1 MTKYDIFKEKH
12 KAAKT
17 VTEQKSLLKAY
28 LLGLPY
34 DELMQFYMETPDIIE
49 KNINAG
55 SFIRNDNSQNLFTIS
70 SMQDVW
76 VLANVFETDI
86 EKIKREQHPL

>member
-17 VTEQKSLLKAY
+17 VTEQKALLKAY

-49 KNINAG
+49 KNIKELIALEG
-55 SFIRNDNSQNLFTIS
+55 EKGRKEAQEYVSSTIAVLQSTKNLERI
-70 SMQDVW
+70 
-76 VLANVFETDI
+76 AA
-86 EKIKREQHPL
+86 

>member
-17 VTEQKSLLKAY
+17 VAEQKSLLKAY

-49 KNINAG
+49 KNIKELIALEG
-55 SFIRNDNSQNLFTIS
+55 EKGRKEAQEYVSSTIAILQKTKKLES
-70 SMQDVW
+70 V
-76 VLANVFETDI
+76 AA
-86 EKIKREQHPL
+86 

>member
-12 KAAKT
+12 KVAKT
-17 VTEQKSLLKAY
+17 VKEQKSLLKAY

-49 KNINAG
+49 KNIKELIALEG
-55 SFIRNDNSQNLFTIS
+55 EKGRKEAQEYVSSTIAVLQSTKNLERI
-70 SMQDVW
+70 
-76 VLANVFETDI
+76 AA
-86 EKIKREQHPL
+86 

>member
-1 MTKYDIFKEKH
+1 MTKYDIFKQKH

-17 VTEQKSLLKAY
+17 VAEQKSLLKAY

-49 KNINAG
+49 NNIKELIALEGEKGRKEAQEYVSSTITVLQKNKKLESVA
-55 SFIRNDNSQNLFTIS
+55 
-70 SMQDVW
+70 
-76 VLANVFETDI
+76 A
-86 EKIKREQHPL
+86 

>member
-17 VTEQKSLLKAY
+17 VKEQKSLLKAY

-49 KNINAG
+49 KNIKELIALEG
-55 SFIRNDNSQNLFTIS
+55 EKGRKEAQEYVSSTIA
-70 SMQDVW
+70 
-76 VLANVFETDI
+76 VLQKAKKLESVAA
-86 EKIKREQHPL
+86 

>member
-1 MTKYDIFKEKH
+1 MTKYDIFKKKH

-17 VTEQKSLLKAY
+17 VAEQKSLLKAY

-49 KNINAG
+49 KNIKELIALEG
-55 SFIRNDNSQNLFTIS
+55 EKGRKEAQEYVSSTIT
-70 SMQDVW
+70 
-76 VLANVFETDI
+76 VLQKNKKLESVAA
-86 EKIKREQHPL
+86 

>member
-1 MTKYDIFKEKH
+1 MTKYDIFKQKH

-17 VTEQKSLLKAY
+17 VAEQKSLLKAY

-49 KNINAG
+49 NNIKELIALEG
-55 SFIRNDNSQNLFTIS
+55 EKGRKEAQEYVSSTIA
-70 SMQDVW
+70 
-76 VLANVFETDI
+76 VLQKTKKLESVAA
-86 EKIKREQHPL
+86 

>member
-17 VTEQKSLLKAY
+17 VKEQKSLLKAY

-49 KNINAG
+49 KNIKELIALEG
-55 SFIRNDNSQNLFTIS
+55 EKGRKEAQEYVSSIIAVLQSTKNLERI
-70 SMQDVW
+70 
-76 VLANVFETDI
+76 AA
-86 EKIKREQHPL
+86 